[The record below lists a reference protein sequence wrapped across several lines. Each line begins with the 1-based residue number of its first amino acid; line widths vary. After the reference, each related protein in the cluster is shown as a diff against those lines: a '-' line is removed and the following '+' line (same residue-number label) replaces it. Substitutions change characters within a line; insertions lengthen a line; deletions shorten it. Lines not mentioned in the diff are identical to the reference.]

1 MGVTQLRIIFCRLN
15 FKMGDDLDFRN
26 YAKEGKINELDRLLK
41 RGVNVNSGF

>member
-1 MGVTQLRIIFCRLN
+1 MGVTQFANYFLSIKFQ
-15 FKMGDDLDFRN
+15 MGDDLDFRN